1 MTFIALLMF
10 LKCHQKNDKSFI
22 NAKINRAYLFKSAI
36 NKPLALQSLQKMKFS
51 EEIICFV
58 LKTLLITQMF
68 QVVLTKPQPKQIDD
82 IYDL

>member
-1 MTFIALLMF
+1 MF

-68 QVVLTKPQPKQIDD
+68 QAKLTKPQPKQIDD

>member
-22 NAKINRAYLFKSAI
+22 NAKINRTYLFKNAI
-36 NKPLALQSLQKMKFS
+36 HKPLVATITKNELS

-68 QVVLTKPQPKQIDD
+68 QAKLTKPQPKQIEE
-82 IYDL
+82 IYDLW